1 MEIDRREFILA
12 GGALAAGCASD
23 KMPALKPE
31 VTEVPDVAEVPA
43 DGEVPKRALI
53 LSPPVLQNAAETS
66 MGVGFAV
73 SDMANGYVD
82 VSESPDLAGARRV
95 KCGGY
100 RVQT

>member
-66 MGVGFAV
+66 MGVGILRRTALR
-73 SDMANGYVD
+73 N
-82 VSESPDLAGARRV
+82 ARITS
-95 KCGGY
+95 
-100 RVQT
+100 QSIPP